1 MAEAGVQV
9 LKERARDLAGLRQL
23 EQPSLASEAA
33 ERIVA
38 GIADGSLEPG
48 QRIVESQLA
57 EALAISRIP
66 IRDALRALEKQ
77 GIVVVAPRRGARVMN
92 IDLSL
97 LMQVQQVRHDL
108 ELRALAD
115 LIGAVRDNPEV
126 LDHGR
131 HLLGRMDAAVARGDR
146 AGFNDLDVSFH
157 RWICRSSD
165 NHIVMTLWEALS
177 HHMRILLGRM
187 AETWRDIAVSQAS
200 HRRIVDLVAAG
211 DLDGLRA
218 VMPGHL
224 LDGVEDVTYD
234 ARRNR
239 FVLHEADATAKKTN
253 TRKREKA

>member
-1 MAEAGVQV
+1 MQV
-9 LKERARDLAGLRQL
+9 LKERGDDLAGMRQVD
-23 EQPSLASEAA
+23 QPSLATEAA

-77 GIVVVAPRRGARVMN
+77 GIVVVVPRRGARVMN
-92 IDLSL
+92 IDLGL
-97 LMQVQQVRHDL
+97 LVQVQQVRHDL

-115 LIGAVRDNPEV
+115 LIQASRTEQT
-126 LDHGR
+126 LIEQGR
-131 HLLGRMDAAVARGDR
+131 ELLGRMDVAVARDDR
-146 AGFNDLDVSFH
+146 AGFNDLDVEFH
-157 RWICRSSD
+157 RWICRSSG

-187 AETWRDIAVSQAS
+187 AETWRDLAVSQSS
-200 HRRIVDLVAAG
+200 HRRIVDLVVAG

-224 LDGVEDVTYD
+224 LDGVDRVTYD
-234 ARRNR
+234 AQWNR
-239 FVLHEADATAKKTN
+239 FVLHDATTTKTG
-253 TRKREKA
+253 EID

>member
-1 MAEAGVQV
+1 MAGPTK
-9 LKERARDLAGLRQL
+9 LMARGAAISNDLVGMRQL
-23 EQPSLASEAA
+23 AQPSLATEAA

-92 IDLSL
+92 IDLGL

-115 LIGAVRDNPEV
+115 LIGNARRNP
-126 LDHGR
+126 G
-131 HLLGRMDAAVARGDR
+131 LLLEGQALLARMDQAVADDDR
-146 AGFNDLDVSFH
+146 AAFNDLDVAFH

-165 NHIVMTLWEALS
+165 NHIVVTLWEALS

-187 AETWRDIAVSQAS
+187 AETWRDLAVSQAS
-200 HRRIVDLVAAG
+200 HRRIVELVGKG

-224 LDGVEDVTYD
+224 LEGVEQVIYD
-234 ARRNR
+234 KSRNR
-239 FVLHEADATAKKTN
+239 FVLHEATDTKTG
-253 TRKREKA
+253 EIA